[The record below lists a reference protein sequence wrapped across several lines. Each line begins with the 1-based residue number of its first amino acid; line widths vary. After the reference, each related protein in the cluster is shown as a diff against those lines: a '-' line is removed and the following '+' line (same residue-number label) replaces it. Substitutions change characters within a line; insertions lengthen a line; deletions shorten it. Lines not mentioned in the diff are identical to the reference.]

1 MSLRIV
7 ERWTDLP
14 PADRG
19 AAVALGAFDGV
30 HRAHAR
36 VIAAARDAGARL
48 SVPTGVITFEPHPRA
63 FFQPGAA
70 PFRLQSPAQ
79 QARALAA
86 LGVEILYRLPFDG
99 GLAEQSP
106 EAFAADVLDLGLGV
120 RWVAGG
126 FDVTFG
132 KRRSGDTTLLRTLG
146 ERHGFGV
153 TVVDRQDG
161 FDGDKL
167 SSTGVRSALE
177 DGRPE
182 AATAI
187 LGRPFAI
194 EGVVAHGDKRGRL
207 LGFPTLNVPLGDYL
221 RPRFGVY
228 ATRTRLPDGR
238 VLDGVSNLGNRP
250 TVDGTQARLET
261 WLFDFDGDL
270 YGATVETDLVSFV
283 RDERRFD
290 GLDAL
295 KAQIA
300 ADAETARTALRS
312 RAAG

>member
-1 MSLRIV
+1 MRVV
-7 ERWTDLP
+7 ERWTDLS
-14 PADRG
+14 AGDRG

-36 VIAAARDAGARL
+36 VIAAAGAEAERL
-48 SVPTGVITFEPHPRA
+48 GAPLGVVTFEPHPRR
-63 FFQPGAA
+63 FFQPEAA

-79 QARALAA
+79 QARALER
-86 LGVEILYRLPFDG
+86 LGVDVLYRLPFDG

-106 EAFAADVLDLGLGV
+106 DVFAAEVLGRGLGA

-132 KRRSGDTTLLRTLG
+132 KGRSGDTALLRALG
-146 ERHGFGV
+146 AAHGFGV
-153 TVVDRQDG
+153 TVVERQAG
-161 FDGDKL
+161 FDGEKL
-167 SSTGVRSALE
+167 SSTAAREALQG
-177 DGRPE
+177 GRPGD
-182 AATAI
+182 AAEI

-194 EGVVAHGDKRGRL
+194 EGEVAHGDKRGRL

-238 VLDGVSNLGNRP
+238 RVDGVSNLGARP
-250 TVDGTQARLET
+250 TVGGTEERLET

-270 YGATVETDLVSFV
+270 YGAVVETELLAFV
-283 RDERRFD
+283 REERRFD

-300 ADAETARTALRS
+300 ADADSARRLLA
-312 RAAG
+312 

>member
-1 MSLRIV
+1 MSVRVV
-7 ERWTDLP
+7 ERWTELADD
-14 PADRG
+14 DRG

-36 VIAAARDAGARL
+36 VIGAAREAAERLGAPL
-48 SVPTGVITFEPHPRA
+48 GVITFEPHPRR
-63 FFQPGAA
+63 FFQTDAA
-70 PFRLQSPAQ
+70 PFRLQTPAQ

-86 LGVEILYRLPFDG
+86 LGVDVLYRLPFDS

-106 EAFAADVLDLGLGV
+106 EAFAAEVLHAGLDV

-132 KRRSGDTTLLRTLG
+132 KGRSGDTALLQKLG
-146 ERHGFGV
+146 DALGFGV

-161 FDGDKL
+161 FDGEKL
-167 SSTGVRSALE
+167 SSTAVRRALQE
-177 DGRPE
+177 GRPE
-182 AATAI
+182 AATAV
-187 LGRPFAI
+187 LGRPFAV
-194 EGVVAHGDKRGRL
+194 EGAVAHGDKRGRL

-250 TVDGTQARLET
+250 TVGGSEERLET

-270 YGATVETDLVSFV
+270 YGRGVETELHAFV
-283 RDERRFD
+283 REERRFG

-300 ADAETARTALRS
+300 DDAETARVRLRS
-312 RAAG
+312 